1 MLCGGFFPPHKENLR
16 VMDKIKL
23 IIDTDIGADVD
34 DAIAIYAATFYK
46 QVELL
51 GITTVFKNVEERGRI
66 AKKLL
71 NLCGFNHIPVFTGS
85 GDRLELQ
92 TDKTSH
98 TLMYDK
104 QLENSEYEP
113 QTGGTDF
120 IIECAKKYGK
130 ELTILAIGPLTNIAL
145 CIKKAPD
152 AMNGVGKIV
161 VMGGAFFQAKP
172 EWNVFCDPLA
182 ADVVVKSQLPLYF
195 VGLDVTAKT
204 KLPFHLQEELLS
216 HAKENSALGYV
227 AQLAEKWVDARNCGI
242 TLHDLL
248 AFYALVK
255 PDFIHFI
262 KQRIAVETK
271 GEHTLGVTFNYSQTS
286 WYSKDKGNEIYV
298 ADCVDED
305 ASVEELFSVSVRV

>member
-1 MLCGGFFPPHKENLR
+1 
-16 VMDKIKL
+16 MDEIKL

-46 QVELL
+46 QVQLL

-85 GDRLELQ
+85 GDTLTQEK
-92 TDKTSH
+92 DKASH

-104 QLENSEYEP
+104 QLDDENYAP
-113 QTGGTDF
+113 KTGGVDF

-130 ELTILAIGPLTNIAL
+130 KLAILAIGPLTNIAL

-152 AMNGVGKIV
+152 IMQGIGKLV
-161 VMGGAFFQAKP
+161 VMGGAFFKAKP
-172 EWNVFCDPLA
+172 EWNVFCDA
-182 ADVVVKSQLPLYF
+182 FSADVVVKSQLPVCF
-195 VGLDVTAKT
+195 VGLDVTTKT
-204 KLPFHLQEELLS
+204 KLPYDRQEELLS
-216 HAKENSALGYV
+216 HAQENSALGYV
-227 AQLAEKWVDARNCGI
+227 AELAEKWVDARNVGI

-248 AFYALVK
+248 AFYVLVK
-255 PDFIHFI
+255 PDFVHFI

-271 GEHTLGVTFNYSQTS
+271 GEHTIGMTFNYSLTG
-286 WYSKDKGNEIYV
+286 WYSKDKGSEIYV

-305 ASVEELFSVSVRV
+305 AVIEELFNTAVRV